1 MPIEVQTKIRV
12 FDQEEYHA
20 LNRRILGVIFDVQND
35 FGRFLDE
42 ELAKREIAS
51 RCAEIGIAPIE
62 REVRIRLTHG
72 RFVKDYFMDLL
83 LASGLMVEAKAR
95 EAITPAHRA
104 QALNYLLLA
113 GMQHGTLVNL
123 RTNRV
128 EHEFVSTRLT
138 PELRRQFRVADDRWQ
153 SINPESAALKQKM
166 LELLQDWGAFLE
178 VSLYREALTFF
189 RGGATVVEQ
198 PVEVFSGTRRLGT
211 QTLHLLPPDTAFAL
225 SAVTEAPA
233 DFGRHLARFLAHT
246 HLRHLQWINLNH
258 DLIEFR
264 TLSNPCSS

>member
-1 MPIEVQTKIRV
+1 MPIEVQTRIRV
-12 FDQEEYHA
+12 LDQEEYHA
-20 LNRRILGVIFDVQND
+20 LNRRVLGVVFEVQND

-42 ELAKREIAS
+42 ELAKREIAT
-51 RCAEIGIAPIE
+51 RCAEIGIAPVE

-72 RFVKDYFMDLL
+72 HFVKDYFMDLL

-95 EAITPAHRA
+95 EDNTPAHRA

-138 PELRRQFRVADDRWQ
+138 PQLRRHFRMADDLWQ
-153 SINPESAALKQKM
+153 SINPESAALKHKM

-178 VSLYREALTFF
+178 VPLYREALTFCL
-189 RGGATVVEQ
+189 GGPTVVDR
-198 PVEVFSGTRRLGT
+198 PVEVFSGERRLGT
-211 QTLHLLPPDTAFAL
+211 QTLHLLTPDTAFAL

-233 DFGRHLARFLAHT
+233 DYGRHLARFLAHT

-258 DLIEFR
+258 DVIELQ
-264 TLSNPCSS
+264 TLSNCSSL